1 MTTNTRRYVLA
12 LFLVL
17 QLADVLTT
25 ALGLRNGA
33 VEANPAA
40 AWLLSVHG
48 ELAVYA
54 VKALIVVGV
63 VALVLVVQRRY
74 GRVWYALRAS
84 NVLYV
89 LVVAINATAIG

>member
-1 MTTNTRRYVLA
+1 MTVPTRRYVLA

-17 QLADVLTT
+17 QALDVLTT
-25 ALGLRNGA
+25 AAGLRNGA

-40 AWLLSVHG
+40 AWLLAVHG

-54 VKALIVVGV
+54 VKALIVAGV
-63 VALVLVVQRRY
+63 VALVLATERFAP
-74 GRVWYALRAS
+74 RVWHALRIC

-89 LVVAINATAIG
+89 LVVAVNATAIV